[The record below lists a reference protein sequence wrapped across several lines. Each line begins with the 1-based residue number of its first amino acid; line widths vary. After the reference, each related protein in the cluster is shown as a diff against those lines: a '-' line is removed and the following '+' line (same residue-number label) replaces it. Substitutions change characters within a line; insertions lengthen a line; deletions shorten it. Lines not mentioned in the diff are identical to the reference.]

1 MQHEQHYQLGL
12 ADLLN
17 SDLSCYEYFCSLP
30 EQFRQKIEAQDL
42 RSFEEMQDYVD
53 QLRRSE
59 WA

>member
-42 RSFEEMQDYVD
+42 RSFEEMQD
-53 QLRRSE
+53 
-59 WA
+59 